1 MAPRTDI
8 KITETPD
15 GRILVSKLHLD
26 GPKAETYPV
35 PGELGALLREAGYS
49 AEIVVRRLDGG
60 AIVQGDR
67 DFIGDAMRAAQEHG
81 THSPQVRERAAAGH
95 FAQLRPRAVGPGG
108 GRARAA
114 GGRGRPRAAHHHRV
128 RPPLGEGAHARHGG
142 AGAAPGGEPHRDA
155 RDRRDGP
162 DRGRAPRR
170 RDLGQGAATEALD
183 EGRHARAGDG
193 ARRSGAPVEDVRR
206 GAVRRAREVQPR
218 RRAPEGRGPAA
229 HRQGPRRAAGVAL
242 HARGGRVAH
251 QRHARAAGPARALHG
266 ALPRGPPGR
275 RGRSAPLARLE
286 PVAPPARVPHG
297 RSGPRRAGPLTGEAD
312 QDRSGAGGAGAHHA
326 GRRPRRVE
334 APRVGPAHQGRA
346 CARG

>member
-193 ARRSGAPVEDVRR
+193 ARRGD
-206 GAVRRAREVQPR
+206 G
-218 RRAPEGRGPAA
+218 
-229 HRQGPRRAAGVAL
+229 
-242 HARGGRVAH
+242 
-251 QRHARAAGPARALHG
+251 
-266 ALPRGPPGR
+266 
-275 RGRSAPLARLE
+275 
-286 PVAPPARVPHG
+286 
-297 RSGPRRAGPLTGEAD
+297 
-312 QDRSGAGGAGAHHA
+312 
-326 GRRPRRVE
+326 
-334 APRVGPAHQGRA
+334 A
-346 CARG
+346 CARVAVRGIVVHCILDGLAVASLARHHTACRIVISAPSPRGCHSRVLEWSRAHRLGANADSCARS